1 MAKYFAP
8 KRAKIHK
15 KPTPT
20 GEAGKI
26 SLYETLEA
34 LRKNHGDNC
43 KYWVA
48 DVPQKKGQS

>member
-15 KPTPT
+15 KLTPT

-26 SLYETLEA
+26 SLYETIEA
-34 LRKNHGDNC
+34 LRKNHGKC
-43 KYWVA
+43 GVWVF
-48 DVPQKKGQS
+48 DVPAAGVAPK